1 MRRLTQPVALRW
13 AATSGLARGALLVS
27 AGSLTLVLMGIVVKW
42 LGARLPSFE
51 LLFFRSFIGF
61 LFVLPLFW
69 RDPLT
74 PLRSKRLGM
83 HFVRGAAGAF
93 GNFCFFWTLTHMLLA
108 DAMTMQFSR
117 PLFLLPLAVL
127 FLGERAPATRVLVTL
142 VGFTGILIYARPF
155 TSGFDFN
162 ALVGALGA
170 LFGALVVIG
179 IKQLAKTEETR
190 VIMFY
195 YAFWAAALSA
205 APTWIEWVTPVSSEW
220 PLLILMGFLGIA
232 GQSMI
237 TTGLT
242 LGDAT
247 AMAPLDYSRVLYS
260 AVLGFFLFN
269 EIPGVWS
276 FVGMALILAASLYLV
291 LTERRRKAA

>member
-1 MRRLTQPVALRW
+1 
-13 AATSGLARGALLVS
+13 
-27 AGSLTLVLMGIVVKW
+27 
-42 LGARLPSFE
+42 
-51 LLFFRSFIGF
+51 
-61 LFVLPLFW
+61 
-69 RDPLT
+69 
-74 PLRSKRLGM
+74 
-83 HFVRGAAGAF
+83 
-93 GNFCFFWTLTHMLLA
+93 
-108 DAMTMQFSR
+108 
-117 PLFLLPLAVL
+117 
-127 FLGERAPATRVLVTL
+127 
-142 VGFTGILIYARPF
+142 
-155 TSGFDFN
+155 
-162 ALVGALGA
+162 
-170 LFGALVVIG
+170 
-179 IKQLAKTEETR
+179 
-190 VIMFY
+190 MFY